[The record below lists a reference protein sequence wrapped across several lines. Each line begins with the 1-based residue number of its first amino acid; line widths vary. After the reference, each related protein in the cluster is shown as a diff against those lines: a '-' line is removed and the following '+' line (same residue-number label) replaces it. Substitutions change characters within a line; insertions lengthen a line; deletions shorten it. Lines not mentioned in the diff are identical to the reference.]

1 MKRNHLAILAGALAI
16 GCMAW
21 SRSALADGVLMGPG
35 ALPAAERA
43 VLMAQVRDARAANPS
58 SFERLAAAAARLPGL
73 DAQKRG
79 RYPAVVPMLRAL
91 GADALLP
98 MLEAIALDAPS
109 RGRVSDEGWTAWRA
123 GLVETV
129 GALRD
134 ARSAPVLEALLDGP
148 NADFMIVQA
157 AAGAYG
163 KLETD
168 AVAARLIGLSRAGG
182 AKQSAVLSGLGHCR
196 RVAVAQR
203 LAEVLG
209 SASDEATVRL
219 AAHALGDIGSAW
231 AWSTPQ
237 VTHPQEQ
244 DAVRETAARAL
255 IAAVAR
261 HRGETRGKLISAVLV
276 VDHAAT
282 LSMIEAHK
290 QGAGPDAK
298 AGLDELA
305 RRFASSPFRR

>member
-21 SRSALADGVLMGPG
+21 SGSALADGVLMGPG

-219 AAHALGDIGSAW
+219 AAHALGDIG
-231 AWSTPQ
+231 
-237 VTHPQEQ
+237 
-244 DAVRETAARAL
+244 
-255 IAAVAR
+255 
-261 HRGETRGKLISAVLV
+261 
-276 VDHAAT
+276 
-282 LSMIEAHK
+282 
-290 QGAGPDAK
+290 
-298 AGLDELA
+298 
-305 RRFASSPFRR
+305 